1 LQVATPTCILPPL
14 RRRFPRFC
22 GIWCICC
29 CCACAHDMHLTFF
42 AICKLPFVCG
52 QTNVRRVA
60 LVDRTVVHKLCHVRL
75 TLGKGSHIGM
85 VNCMPH
91 HSKPYHPT
99 LPLPVKFKDKP
110 VHVGCELWLPPPPFF
125 QSLLLDIPLQSRGL
139 AAATAHAGK
148 AENRRKISNCG
159 F

>member
-52 QTNVRRVA
+52 QTNVRLVA
-60 LVDRTVVHKLCHVRL
+60 LVDGTVVHKLCHVRL

-91 HSKPYHPT
+91 RSIPYHPT

-110 VHVGCELWLPPPPFF
+110 VHVGCELWLPPPLF
-125 QSLLLDIPLQSRGL
+125 SRASFWIFL
-139 AAATAHAGK
+139 
-148 AENRRKISNCG
+148 SNPED
-159 F
+159 